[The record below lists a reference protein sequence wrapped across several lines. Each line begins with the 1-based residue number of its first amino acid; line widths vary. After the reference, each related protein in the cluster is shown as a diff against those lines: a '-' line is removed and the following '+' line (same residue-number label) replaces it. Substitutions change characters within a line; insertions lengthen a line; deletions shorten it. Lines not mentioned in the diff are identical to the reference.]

1 MSSKKNQKFT
11 KLFKFLFTDETYKN
25 MKSKTKLL
33 YAILTE
39 RQSLSVQHVKNN
51 KNQSQFLDEN
61 KRSFSI
67 YSNTELKNM
76 INVSEPTIINLK
88 KELVEYNLLEEV
100 RVANSNNRLYPKK
113 PYDEYFYE
121 NDLDEFYRLPHSL
134 FDNDCYKSLSAD
146 SIIAYS
152 IYLSRYEYSIY
163 KNHFYD
169 KDQNIYCIFTNEE
182 LADLLNLDRRKIA
195 KIKNELISCKLLT
208 VKPSNRADYLYLH
221 LPETSD
227 SKELK
232 KMHIGNLKKCTL
244 GTKENAHWELK
255 KMHTSDTDLSNTN
268 LSNTNLSN
276 TTTKQ
281 DYSFK
286 TNVEK
291 ERKNSGSSL
300 NINNK
305 NKTLLNQIQNEFNI
319 KLTKQYQKTL
329 IDLFNNLD
337 KDIIEYAIE
346 YTSLNADSPKQYLV
360 RILKNWIKASIKT
373 VEQAKAFKQV
383 TKNNQKLESK
393 EMTPQWLEERK
404 NNEYIEP
411 EQTAEE
417 LEALEKDRQA
427 FLERIK
433 GK

>member
-61 KRSFSI
+61 KRLFSI

-100 RVANSNNRLYPKK
+100 RVANSSNRLYPKK

-182 LADLLNLDRRKIA
+182 LADLLNVDRRKIA

-255 KMHTSDTDLSNTN
+255 KMHTSNTDLSNTD
-268 LSNTNLSN
+268 LSNTDYK
-276 TTTKQ
+276 TTTKNEMK
-281 DYSFK
+281 SK
-286 TNVEK
+286 TLNEK
-291 ERKNSGSSL
+291 ESGGSFIQKNIESKL
-300 NINNK
+300 LDKIENEYQINL
-305 NKTLLNQIQNEFNI
+305 TRLYTQ
-319 KLTKQYQKTL
+319 KLTALFKQL
-329 IDLFNNLD
+329 PFDV
-337 KDIIEYAIE
+337 IEYGIE
-346 YTSLNADSPKQYLV
+346 YSSIKAKDPKKYLLSV
-360 RILKNWIKASIKT
+360 LDNWIKGEIKT
-373 VEQAKAFKQV
+373 LEQAQAFKQSQI
-383 TKNNQKLESK
+383 TSKPTESK
-393 EMTPQWLEERK
+393 EMTPKWLEERK

>member
-61 KRSFSI
+61 KRLFSI

-100 RVANSNNRLYPKK
+100 RVANSSNRLYPKK

-182 LADLLNLDRRKIA
+182 LADLLNVDRRKIA

-255 KMHTSDTDLSNTN
+255 KMHTSNTDLSNTD
-268 LSNTNLSN
+268 LSNTDYK
-276 TTTKQ
+276 TTTKNEMK
-281 DYSFK
+281 SK
-286 TNVEK
+286 TLNEK
-291 ERKNSGSSL
+291 ESGGSFIQKNIESKL
-300 NINNK
+300 LDKIENEYQINL
-305 NKTLLNQIQNEFNI
+305 TRLYTQ
-319 KLTKQYQKTL
+319 KLTALFKQL
-329 IDLFNNLD
+329 PFDV
-337 KDIIEYAIE
+337 IEYGIE
-346 YTSLNADSPKQYLV
+346 YSSIKAKDPKKYLLSV
-360 RILKNWIKASIKT
+360 LDNWIKGEIKT
-373 VEQAKAFKQV
+373 LEQAQAFKQSQI
-383 TKNNQKLESK
+383 TSKPTESK
-393 EMTPQWLEERK
+393 EMTPKWLEERK

-427 FLERIK
+427 FLEQIK